1 METKSSASS
10 SKTFLVKVFK
20 SKSFEKMLV
29 LKSVIN
35 DSFLPR
41 TFAHF
46 LPGVKSG
53 DVVTFE
59 GRIYKNAK
67 GFDAI
72 YIIPKTIK
80 VV

>member
-1 METKSSASS
+1 MGTKSSA
-10 SKTFLVKVFK
+10 SKTFLVKVFQ
-20 SKSFEKMLV
+20 SKSYEKMLV
-29 LKSVIN
+29 LKSIID

-59 GRIYKNAK
+59 GRIYKNEK
-67 GFDAI
+67 GYDAI
-72 YIIPKTIK
+72 FIMSKTIK